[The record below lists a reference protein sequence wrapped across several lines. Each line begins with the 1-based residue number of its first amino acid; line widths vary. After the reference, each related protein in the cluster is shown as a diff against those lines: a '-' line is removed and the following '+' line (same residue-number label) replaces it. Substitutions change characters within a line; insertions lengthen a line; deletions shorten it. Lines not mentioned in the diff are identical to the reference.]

1 MGIQK
6 VPKIMYAKL
15 GMSRYRSSSTALDVP
30 KGHCFVYVGETY
42 KKRFVI
48 PLAYLKHPSFQA
60 LLNLAEEEFGYAHPM
75 GGLTFPCKE
84 ETFVDLIKL
93 IDLTSSS

>member
-1 MGIQK
+1 
-6 VPKIMYAKL
+6 MYAKL
-15 GMSRYRSSSTALDVP
+15 GMSRYRSSSTVLDVP

-42 KKRFVI
+42 MKRFVI

-75 GGLTFPCKE
+75 GVQRRNYSWKNQKFKILG
-84 ETFVDLIKL
+84 
-93 IDLTSSS
+93 S